1 MNAHIG
7 GINSENLSFLFHLL
21 LTNGKYIKCIS
32 ILLGVVSSLPLSI
45 SFGVVRNI
53 LWLPTLVLRL
63 NIVLLLTL
71 PQNFFTYTLALTKF
85 HSLSHLCYFYLL
97 WQYECQIDRNDI
109 LSDITSSKA
118 ASNFILFPL
127 MISLMTSSPSHTLE
141 VIFMIFFLDSS
152 ALLGPPYYC
161 ISYLGNNLCTTTI
174 NITLMYCICCTVC
187 TTSVRSM

>member
-1 MNAHIG
+1 MNAHIA
-7 GINSENLSFLFHLL
+7 GINNENLRVSFLFHLL

-32 ILLGVVSSLPLSI
+32 ILLGVVSSLSLSI

-141 VIFMIFFLDSS
+141 VIFMIFFFGLKLVFFPPSWVLGG
-152 ALLGPPYYC
+152 LL
-161 ISYLGNNLCTTTI
+161 
-174 NITLMYCICCTVC
+174 V
-187 TTSVRSM
+187 